1 MAANVES
8 MFYTRETPWH
18 GLGTKVMEAPVSK
31 EALELAGLD
40 WKVTQEPIYTN
51 LGERI
56 EGYRA
61 NIRDVDRK
69 PLGVVT
75 ERYKVV
81 QNEEAFAFTDS
92 LLKEGVRYETAGSLQ
107 GGRRIWLLAHMPRE
121 YMIMG
126 ERFSPYLLFS
136 NAHDGSGAVKVALT
150 PIRVV
155 CQNTLNLALTTAKRS
170 WSMMHTGNIQ
180 GKIQEA
186 KETLLLA
193 EDYMDSLG
201 QEFETLRKKKLTDKE
216 VRDYIETLLPTENN
230 STPQR
235 IKNMKRLRDDMAHRY
250 FDAPDLQDVGKNA
263 YRFINAVSDF
273 ATHSK
278 PLRKSANY
286 KETLF
291 AKTVD
296 GNPLIDK
303 AYQMMRAA

>member
-8 MFYTRETPWH
+8 LFYTRETPWH
-18 GLGTKVMEAPVSK
+18 GLGTKVMEAPASK

-75 ERYKVV
+75 DRYKVV
-81 QNEEAFAFTDS
+81 QNQEAFAFTDS

-136 NAHDGSGAVKVALT
+136 NTHDGSGAVKVALT

-201 QEFETLRKKKLTDKE
+201 QEFESLRKKK
-216 VRDYIETLLPTENN
+216 PTP
-230 STPQR
+230 SR
-235 IKNMKRLRDDMAHRY
+235 
-250 FDAPDLQDVGKNA
+250 
-263 YRFINAVSDF
+263 
-273 ATHSK
+273 SK
-278 PLRKSANY
+278 S
-286 KETLF
+286 
-291 AKTVD
+291 KT
-296 GNPLIDK
+296 
-303 AYQMMRAA
+303 